1 MISQKTTNH
10 KRNDLNMIIPLNI
23 KKENTYYKIFE
34 DIKITIN
41 NLNSNIIPFIVTFIM
56 IKSP

>member
-1 MISQKTTNH
+1 
-10 KRNDLNMIIPLNI
+10 MIIPLNI

-34 DIKITIN
+34 DIKITIT